1 MKSPLNRAL
10 NRFWR
15 LLQPEKKEVWQI
27 YFYSIFNGLI
37 ALSLPLGIQA
47 VFNLVQAGRVSF
59 SWALLIAFV
68 MGGMALS
75 GLLQIIQMYLSE
87 RLQQKIFTKAAFEFA
102 YRIPR
107 IKLSSLDNKHAPEL
121 VNRFFEIISVQKGI
135 NKTLIDFPAAVLQ
148 IIFSL
153 ILLSFFHP
161 FFIAFGIFVLLFIFL
176 VIRLNAPKGLAT
188 SLVESTS
195 KFNVVHWLEETA
207 RTMNTF
213 KLAGNSTLPLEKTDN
228 FVISYLSAR
237 KMHFKVLLRQFGGL
251 VFFKVIIAGVLL
263 VAGGLLVIDGQLG
276 LGQFVA
282 SEIIILMLMNTVEK
296 LIISLETIYDVLT
309 ALEKIGFFTDIELE
323 NNDGM
328 KLMSNP
334 EKGMEISAKD
344 LSFHYAEQNTDRLTD
359 LSFEL
364 KAGQS
369 MCISGFN
376 GAGKFTLLRLLAGLY
391 EDITGSLSYDGFPVG
406 SLNKDELRNQIGV
419 YFGEGLIFSGTIEE
433 NITMG
438 KKEISIEKV
447 QAMVKKVFLEECV
460 VSLPQGYRTQ
470 IGPGGYRLSKSESI
484 KLMLARCLIHQPR
497 LMLIQD
503 QFHVFT
509 EKQRKELIEFL
520 FSPSNAWTMVFM
532 SNNADVAK
540 KSDKILVLDAG
551 RILIQGNLEEIKS
564 NPLTAQLFHA

>member
-1 MKSPLNRAL
+1 MKTPLNRAL

-15 LLQPEKKEVWQI
+15 LLQPEKKDVWQI
-27 YFYSIFNGLI
+27 YFYSLFNGLI

-75 GLLQIIQMYLSE
+75 GLLQIVQMYLSE
-87 RLQQKIFTKAAFEFA
+87 RLQQRIFTKAAFEFA

-135 NKTLIDFPAAVLQ
+135 TKTLVDFPAAVLQ

-153 ILLSFFHP
+153 LLLSFFHN
-161 FFIAFGIFVLLFIFL
+161 FFIGFGIFVLLFIFL
-176 VIRLNAPKGLAT
+176 VVRLNAPKGLET
-188 SLVESTS
+188 SLVESTY

-213 KLAGNSTLPLEKTDN
+213 KLSGDSSLPLEKTDN
-228 FVISYLSAR
+228 FVVSYLSAR
-237 KMHFKVLLRQFGGL
+237 KMHFKVLLRQFSGL
-251 VFFKVIIAGVLL
+251 VFFKVIVAGVLL

-296 LIISLETIYDVLT
+296 LINSLETIYDVLT
-309 ALEKIGFFTDIELE
+309 ALEKIGYFTDIEME
-323 NNDGM
+323 KNDGM
-328 KLMSNP
+328 QLNP
-334 EKGMEISAKD
+334 SDKGMEIHVSDLTFHYNGHDKD
-344 LSFHYAEQNTDRLTD
+344 RLAHISFHLKPGERL
-359 LSFEL
+359 
-364 KAGQS
+364 
-369 MCISGFN
+369 CISGFN

-391 EDITGSLSYDGFPVG
+391 EDFNGTLSYDGFPAG
-406 SLNKDELRNQIGV
+406 SLRKDDLRNQMGV
-419 YFGEGLIFSGTIEE
+419 YFGEGLIFSGSIAE

-438 KKEISIEKV
+438 KNDIPFERV
-447 QAMVKKVFLEECV
+447 QEMVRKVFLEDWV
-460 VSLPQGYRTQ
+460 VSLPKGYLTP
-470 IGPGGYRLSKSESI
+470 IGPGGLRLSKSESV
-484 KLMLARCLIHQPR
+484 KLMLARCIIHQPR
-497 LMLIQD
+497 LLLIQD

-509 EKQRKELIEFL
+509 EKQRTELLDFIFDAQ
-520 FSPSNAWTMVFM
+520 NKWTIVVM
-532 SNNADVAK
+532 SNQADIAARA
-540 KSDKILVLDAG
+540 DNILVLDAG
-551 RILIQGNLEEIKS
+551 NILFSGNYQEIKN
-564 NPLTAQLFHA
+564 NPLTTQLFHA